1 MRAGGRGIY
10 GLGHGPEKIRSELL
24 AQGVVVGL
32 NRIKRLRRLLVAA
45 VVFVLLVAAVVFVLL
60 VIDLPLTQRYSPS
73 LEKQG
78 DLNLL
83 LSETAV

>member
-10 GLGHGPEKIRSELL
+10 GVGHGTEKIRRELL

-32 NRIKRLRRLLVAA
+32 NRIKRLRRP
-45 VVFVLLVAAVVFVLL
+45 LVAAVVFVLL

>member
-1 MRAGGRGIY
+1 M
-10 GLGHGPEKIRSELL
+10 
-24 AQGVVVGL
+24 VGL
-32 NRIKRLRRLLVAA
+32 NRIKRLRRLVVAA

>member
-10 GLGHGPEKIRSELL
+10 GVGHGPEKIRSELL

-32 NRIKRLRRLLVAA
+32 NRIKRLRRP
-45 VVFVLLVAAVVFVLL
+45 LVAAVVFVLL